1 MKARNIILMGCM
13 TVMGIAFT
21 SCSKGISFDQEA
33 VYEAAD
39 NKTRS
44 EYESNFVKKYGEFD
58 PEMTWDHATMNP
70 ISSLGSSTSA
80 TTRGTRAGNPSMSK
94 GSDLIIESDVVSW
107 VTTNLKAG
115 ANNYVKGSPFYME
128 VPGNSFTIVPIFQGQ
143 AGYYWQLCMHVD
155 GVANDKVIWSKGD
168 IQYKNSK
175 DERNYKTPTNTGMT
189 DGGKKTVYEVKA
201 HTYTFSSYPEN
212 AKMYFYLKVWDSEDD
227 YKLWEKGIITKWV
240 WTGPLSGHYVSI
252 APRILTSLNYQML
265 ALKGLQIPSALKNEY
280 TADNVTFIG
289 CEDTEITKAAD
300 RDYEDLVF
308 MMYGKPAPPINQ
320 VDVET
325 VSVGKRYLIED
336 LGATNDFDFNDVVV
350 DVVEEYQ
357 NQIYYKFVDAEGN
370 KEFDHKEEI
379 SGSRKQKAIIRAMG
393 GTRDFI
399 LTIGGTS
406 WQKSKNGFDTKEMLN
421 TGWGG
426 TEIEENKVLA
436 EFDIKNNGWNP
447 ATNNISIEVERQGNS
462 ESFYTIQ
469 FPKKGKVP
477 MIVATDI
484 TPLTPWMPEKQSVPA
499 WWIKEE

>member
-1 MKARNIILMGCM
+1 MKARKLFLMGSM
-13 TVMGIAFT
+13 AVMGIAFM
-21 SCSKGISFDQEA
+21 SCSKDVTFDAEA
-33 VYEAAD
+33 VAEANDNQIRAEYEA
-39 NKTRS
+39 
-44 EYESNFVKKYGEFD
+44 NFVKKYGEID
-58 PEMTWDHATMNP
+58 PEMTWDYATMRP
-70 ISSLGSSTSA
+70 VSSLGSSASA
-80 TTRGTRAGNPSMSK
+80 TTRATSANRAMSQGNDMV
-94 GSDLIIESDVVSW
+94 IEKEVISW

-115 ANNYVKGSPFYME
+115 ANNYVKGSPFFME
-128 VPGNSFTIVPIFQGQ
+128 VPANSFTIVPIFQGQ

-168 IQYKNSK
+168 I
-175 DERNYKTPTNTGMT
+175 EYKTSANGQWKTPSNDGMT
-189 DGGKKTVYEVKA
+189 EAGKKTVYAVRS
-201 HTYTFSSYPEN
+201 HTYTFSGYPEN
-212 AKMYFYLKVWDSEDD
+212 AQMYFYLRVWDNKTD
-227 YKLWEKGIITKWV
+227 YDNWKFGYNWKKVNGQW
-240 WTGPLSGHYVSI
+240 VSI

-265 ALKGLQIPSALKNEY
+265 ALKGLQIPAALQNEY
-280 TADNVTFIG
+280 TAENVTFIG
-289 CEDTEITKAAD
+289 CEDTEITKTAD

-308 MMYGKPAPPINQ
+308 MMYGKPAPPINH

-325 VSVGKRYLIED
+325 VSTGKRYLIED

-379 SGSRKQKAIIRAMG
+379 SGTRKQKAIIRAMG
-393 GTRDFI
+393 GTRDFT

-406 WQKSKNGFDTKEMLN
+406 WTKSEHYDKTEMLN

-436 EFDIKNNGWNP
+436 EFDINNNGWNP
-447 ATNNISIEVERQGNS
+447 STNNISISVERQGDS
-462 ESFYTIQ
+462 EGFYTIT

-484 TPLTPWMPEKQSVPA
+484 TPITPWMVEKQSVPD
-499 WWIKEE
+499 WWYTEE

>member
-1 MKARNIILMGCM
+1 MEAKNFILMGCM

-21 SCSKGISFDQEA
+21 ACSKGISFDQEVA
-33 VYEAAD
+33 YEAAD
-39 NKTRS
+39 NQIRS
-44 EYESNFVKKYGEFD
+44 EYESNFVKRFGEID
-58 PEMTWDHATMNP
+58 PEMTWDYATMRP
-70 ISSLGSSTSA
+70 VSSLGSSASTA
-80 TTRGTRAGNPSMSK
+80 TTRGTRAGSPTMTK
-94 GSDLIIESDVVSW
+94 GSDMIIESNVVSW

-143 AGYYWQLCMHVD
+143 AGYYWQLCLHVD
-155 GVANDKVIWSKGD
+155 DLNDKVIWEKGD
-168 IQYKNSK
+168 IQYKNTANEPFK
-175 DERNYKTPTNTGMT
+175 KPNDTGMT
-189 DGGKKTVYEVKA
+189 EGGKKSVYQVNA
-201 HTYTFSSYPEN
+201 HTYTFTDYPKDK
-212 AKMYFYLKVWDSEDD
+212 KMYFYLRVWDNANYYNYWKSNIEWV
-227 YKLWEKGIITKWV
+227 KVNNKWV
-240 WTGPLSGHYVSI
+240 ST
-252 APRILTSLNYQML
+252 APRILTSLDYQML
-265 ALKGLQIPSALKNEY
+265 ALKGLQIPAALQGQY
-280 TADNVTFIG
+280 TEENVTFIG

-308 MMYGKPAPPINQ
+308 MMYGKPAPPISQ

-325 VSVGKRYLIED
+325 VSEGKRYLIED

-370 KEFDHKEEI
+370 KVFDHKEEI

-436 EFDIKNNGWNP
+436 EFDIKNNDWNP